1 MPDQAIVFAA
11 IAPHGAIAIPEL
23 CSDDERRLAAATT
36 AGLEELGRRFA
47 DAAPESV
54 VVLTPHTAHVPG
66 AIAVVVAG
74 AHTGSLAGA
83 DGAAIE
89 LTCPCDRELALAVL
103 GQLWLHEVPAV
114 GLSFGGN
121 DPSAAV
127 MPMDWGTLIP
137 LWFMGGRAEEPAPTV
152 VVGPARDLSAADHA
166 RAGRAIA
173 EAAAGKRVALIAS
186 ADHGHAHDPD
196 GPYGFNPAAAEYDAR
211 MTKVVSENRLDTLL
225 DIDPA
230 FVDAAKADS
239 WWQLLM
245 LHGAVEG
252 AFEVELLS
260 YEAPTYFGMLCAAF
274 SPAA

>member
-1 MPDQAIVFAA
+1 VAVVFAA

-23 CSDDERRLAAATT
+23 CSDDERGLAAATT
-36 AGLEELGRRFA
+36 AGLEELGRRFTA
-47 DAAPESV
+47 AAPEAV

-74 AHTGSLAGA
+74 SHAGSLAGP
-83 DGAAIE
+83 DGASVE
-89 LTCPCDRELALAVL
+89 LTCPSDRDLALGVL
-103 GQLWLHEVPAV
+103 ARLWSHRIPAV

-121 DPSAAV
+121 DPGAAV

-137 LWFMGGRAEEPAPTV
+137 LWFMGGRAQEPLATV
-152 VVGPARDLSAADHA
+152 VIGPARDLSAADHA

-186 ADHGHAHDPD
+186 ADHGHAHDPE
-196 GPYGFNPAAAEYDAR
+196 GPYGFDPAAAEYDALV
-211 MTKVVSENRLDTLL
+211 TELVGQNRLESLREL
-225 DIDPA
+225 EPA
-230 FVDAAKADS
+230 FVEAAKADS

-245 LHGAVEG
+245 LQGVLDG
-252 AFEVELLS
+252 GFDVELLS

-274 SPAA
+274 RPQSDG